1 MSATTHPI
9 HLSDEDVTFFER
21 EGYFIYHHQLFAQE
35 QLKRL
40 QAFFDQMLADL
51 PDGARP
57 ESMDTPH
64 FAFPALFEWLLADEV
79 LDFVERFIGSDILLW
94 SSHFLC
100 KPPGVGL
107 AVPWHED
114 SSYWGD
120 ALSEHKVV
128 TVWVGVDDS
137 QPENGCMRVIPGSHS
152 NGFSEYEDVD
162 RSTNVFPTRI
172 KPGEMDESA
181 AVDLAIMA
189 GECHVHHAKMIH
201 GSNPNTSDRRRCGYT
216 MRYMPA
222 DVKHNVDEQG
232 GQHAVYLARG
242 ENLAGNELGDPTKL
256 FEPGQD
262 RWRGGAGH

>member
-1 MSATTHPI
+1 MSTPTHPI
-9 HLSDEDVTFFER
+9 HLTDEDVTFFER
-21 EGYFIYHHQLFAQE
+21 EGYFVHHHQLFAQDKF
-35 QLKRL
+35 KRL
-40 QAFFDQMLADL
+40 QDCFDQALADL
-51 PDGARP
+51 PEGARP
-57 ESMDTPH
+57 ESMGTPH
-64 FAFPALFEWLLADEV
+64 FAFPTLFEWLLADEV
-79 LDFVERFIGSDILLW
+79 LDFIERFIGPDILLW
-94 SSHFLC
+94 SSHFIC

-114 SSYWGD
+114 SAHWGD

-128 TVWVGVDDS
+128 TVWLGVDDS

-189 GECHVHHAKMIH
+189 GECHVHHANMIH

-222 DVKHNVDEQG
+222 DVKHNIDGQG
-232 GQHAVYLARG
+232 DQHAVYFARG
-242 ENLAGNELGDPTKL
+242 ENLAGNELGDPKKI